1 MYFRTHEGLGEP
13 AVCEAAAH
21 NLERLTTSLKW
32 FKKEAE
38 KTYRDPKRF
47 KNLGALVVGDTKTV
61 IQNLAG
67 YMDRGCCDAELRSLE
82 AQVQALP
89 WTFQR
94 THGTKIVLVE
104 RFGEIVAAH
113 RNLINAIRQA
123 QVKASSHARCTT
135 TSP

>member
-1 MYFRTHEGLGEP
+1 MACT
-13 AVCEAAAH
+13 
-21 NLERLTTSLKW
+21 LKW
-32 FKKEAE
+32 FKKEVE

-47 KNLGALVVGDTKTV
+47 KNLGALVVSDAETV

-67 YMDRGCCDAELRSLE
+67 YMDRGCCDAELRSLG

-94 THGTKIVLVE
+94 THETKVVRVE